1 MSTFPVCSVITYK
14 YITEHTGIYCY
25 VRSSVIVNCRWIKSR
40 YTIEKHMLS
49 IASVMLMFDCISDE
63 SFSIVEP
70 MWMKS
75 PRFSH
80 VFFLFRGQ
88 RKLILFSN
96 YSEINKTCRVSCNFI
111 SLLKNTIVRNWTQI
125 TFYLL
130 SSAINLTFRHTNRQI
145 MSNSNELRVIKNS
158 LSS

>member
-1 MSTFPVCSVITYK
+1 MFVYFSHVCSVITYK

-88 RKLILFSN
+88 RKCFFLTIQKLT
-96 YSEINKTCRVSCNFI
+96 KRVVYPATLYRC
-111 SLLKNTIVRNWTQI
+111 
-125 TFYLL
+125 
-130 SSAINLTFRHTNRQI
+130 
-145 MSNSNELRVIKNS
+145 
-158 LSS
+158 